1 MSRVGFAPVPPPRAY
16 STKEGHPIL
25 FLSTQLPWGRNQEP
39 PSCAPLG
46 PCSWEGISVNMM
58 LLYGPCAIMSTKD
71 LCWEQERDPGGPL
84 ERC

>member
-16 STKEGHPIL
+16 STKEGHPIP
-25 FLSTQLPWGRNQEP
+25 FLSTQLPWGRNQES

-58 LLYGPCAIMSTKD
+58 SLYGPCAIMSTKD
-71 LCWEQERDPGGPL
+71 LCWEQERDPGDL
-84 ERC
+84 